1 MKRYDK
7 AIAKGSLDTSKSAEK
22 ILEFFFEYGVIGNA
36 PRMRG
41 KAVFR
46 YEYPNASINHNEK
59 VIIHR
64 GLYGALQIF

>member
-1 MKRYDK
+1 MKGK
-7 AIAKGSLDTSKSAEK
+7 AI
-22 ILEFFFEYGVIGNA
+22 
-36 PRMRG
+36 
-41 KAVFR
+41 FR